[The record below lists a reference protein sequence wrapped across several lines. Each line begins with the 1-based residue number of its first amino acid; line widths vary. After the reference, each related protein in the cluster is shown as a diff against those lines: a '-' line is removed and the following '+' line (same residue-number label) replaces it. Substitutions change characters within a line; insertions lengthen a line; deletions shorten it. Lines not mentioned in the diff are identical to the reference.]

1 MLVMERWPSADQREY
16 FWLSEGGGMC
26 PLSMLV
32 RGTIVIH
39 AISLELIRYNGTS
52 YRGGSGEAGALL
64 EVITDEKSDIINVD

>member
-1 MLVMERWPSADQREY
+1 
-16 FWLSEGGGMC
+16 
-26 PLSMLV
+26 MLV

-52 YRGGSGEAGALL
+52 CRGGSGEAGALL